1 MTIKEIRAASGMT
14 QKAFADYVGVNK
26 SSVEKW
32 ERGRCPEHLRVLI
45 EFKATHD
52 GTIDIKKTGQSI

>member
-1 MTIKEIRAASGMT
+1 MTIKEIRTASGMT
-14 QKAFADYVGVNK
+14 QAAFAEYIGVNK

-32 ERGRCPEHLRVLI
+32 ERGSCPEHLRALI

-52 GTIDIKKTGQSI
+52 GTVDNKKTGQSD

>member
-14 QKAFADYVGVNK
+14 QAAFADYVGVNK
-26 SSVEKW
+26 STVEKW
-32 ERGRCPEHLRVLI
+32 ERISCPDYMIALI

-52 GTIDIKKTGQSI
+52 GTIDNKKTGQSN